1 MSHPDQARE
10 IMDANESYVFFS
22 EQPVG
27 EPGVGAQGAEGVALT
42 PGASLAVD
50 TSIHPLGVPVWLEG
64 AAPDPDPNKP
74 DQVFDRLLIAQ
85 DTGGAIRGALRGD
98 VYWGIGAE
106 AGAIAGRMKHSARM
120 TVLLPRPVAA
130 RLPRRSDVPVS

>member
-1 MSHPDQARE
+1 
-10 IMDANESYVFFS
+10 
-22 EQPVG
+22 
-27 EPGVGAQGAEGVALT
+27 
-42 PGASLAVD
+42 
-50 TSIHPLGVPVWLEG
+50 
-64 AAPDPDPNKP
+64 
-74 DQVFDRLLIAQ
+74 
-85 DTGGAIRGALRGD
+85 LRGD